1 MEIAK
6 KMGKSELAAAVALLL
21 TCGDGEE
28 RAEVY
33 GCAAD
38 RQQATI
44 VFDVAADM
52 VRMCPALNKRVK
64 ILASQKRIIYTPTNS
79 FYQVLSAEA
88 YSKHGFNIHGVVF
101 DELHTQPNRKLFDV
115 MTKGSGDARMQP
127 LYFLITTAGTD
138 TNSICYETH
147 QKAKDILEGR
157 KIDPT
162 FYPVIY
168 GADES
173 DDWTDPKV
181 WKKSNPSLGIT
192 VGIDKVK
199 AACESAKQNPG
210 EENSFRQLRL
220 NQWVK
225 QAVRWMPMEKWDACS
240 FAVNPDE
247 LEGRVCYGGLDLS
260 STTDIQKKPEWE
272 FAGIYADDGISGT
285 NTKKRE
291 DFNRMIDDCETGNI
305 DMIITKS
312 ISRFARNTLD
322 CLKYIRQ
329 LKDKNI
335 PVFFEKEAINTMD
348 AKGEVL
354 ITIMASLAQQESQ
367 SLSQNVKLGL
377 QFRYQNGQVQVNH
390 NHFLGYTKDANGNL
404 IIDPEQAEVVK
415 RIYREYLEGYSM
427 DRIAKGLEADGI
439 LTGAGKTKWWTSTI
453 NKILRNEKY
462 IGDALLQKTYTTDF
476 LNKTR
481 VKNNGIVPQ
490 YYVEGNHE
498 AIIPKDIFLRVQ
510 EELVRRR
517 VVKTSANGKKRS
529 YSCNHCFAQ
538 IVICGEC
545 GEMFRRIHWNNR
557 GCKSIVWRCISRL
570 EPTGQECHARTVN
583 ETVLENVVVQA
594 INTLLGDKSTYQ
606 AQLQQNIAKV
616 IRSAQQNT
624 TDGIDERLTGAPERA
639 SQKGNNKEAYDEIAD
654 EIFKLREQREKCT
667 VDTAA
672 RDAQIARINE
682 LQDFIK
688 QQPPHL
694 EAFDEAL
701 VKRWLERIIVWED
714 HFTVEL
720 KSGLKIEIEG

>member
-1 MEIAK
+1 MGNVMVIPAK
-6 KMGKSELAAAVALLL
+6 RQVGNTA
-21 TCGDGEE
+21 
-28 RAEVY
+28 
-33 GCAAD
+33 
-38 RQQATI
+38 RQQDAKPKLR
-44 VFDVAADM
+44 VAAY
-52 VRMCPALNKRVK
+52 CRVSTDSDEQ
-64 ILASQKRIIYTPTNS
+64 ATSYDAQVEHYTE
-79 FYQVLSAEA
+79 F
-88 YSKHGFNIHGVVF
+88 
-101 DELHTQPNRKLFDV
+101 
-115 MTKGSGDARMQP
+115 
-127 LYFLITTAGTD
+127 
-138 TNSICYETH
+138 
-147 QKAKDILEGR
+147 
-157 KIDPT
+157 
-162 FYPVIY
+162 
-168 GADES
+168 
-173 DDWTDPKV
+173 
-181 WKKSNPSLGIT
+181 
-192 VGIDKVK
+192 
-199 AACESAKQNPG
+199 
-210 EENSFRQLRL
+210 
-220 NQWVK
+220 
-225 QAVRWMPMEKWDACS
+225 
-240 FAVNPDE
+240 
-247 LEGRVCYGGLDLS
+247 
-260 STTDIQKKPEWE
+260 IQKNPEWE

-291 DFNRMIDDCETGNI
+291 DFNRMIDDCEAGNI

-335 PVFFEKEAINTMD
+335 PVFFEKESINTMD

-390 NHFLGYTKDANGNL
+390 NHFLGYTKDADGNL

-415 RIYREYLEGYSM
+415 RIYHEYLEGYSM

-462 IGDALLQKTYTTDF
+462 ICDALLQKTYTTDF

-594 INTLLGDKSTYQ
+594 INTLLGDKPTYQ

-624 TDGIDERLTGAPERA
+624 ADGIDERLQEL
-639 SQKGNNKEAYDEIAD
+639 QKELLKKANNKEAYDEIAD

-688 QQPPHL
+688 QQPPSPGSL
-694 EAFDEAL
+694 RRGPGKTLA
-701 VKRWLERIIVWED
+701 
-714 HFTVEL
+714 
-720 KSGLKIEIEG
+720 